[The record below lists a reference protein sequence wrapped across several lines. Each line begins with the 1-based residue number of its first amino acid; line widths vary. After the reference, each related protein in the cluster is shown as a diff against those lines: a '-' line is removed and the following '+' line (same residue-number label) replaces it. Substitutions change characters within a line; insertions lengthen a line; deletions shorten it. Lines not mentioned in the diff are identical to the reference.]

1 MTDLQEINMSEDYN
15 KEDEDSFES
24 VYNGEGREALTDN
37 DEISPEEEAF
47 MAGYDEEKKEKEK
60 EGKGDK
66 AYDEAFD

>member
-1 MTDLQEINMSEDYN
+1 MSDEYN
-15 KEDEDSFES
+15 KEEDEDSFVS
-24 VYNGEGREALTDN
+24 VYDGDGREALTDN

-66 AYDEAFD
+66 AYDEAFE